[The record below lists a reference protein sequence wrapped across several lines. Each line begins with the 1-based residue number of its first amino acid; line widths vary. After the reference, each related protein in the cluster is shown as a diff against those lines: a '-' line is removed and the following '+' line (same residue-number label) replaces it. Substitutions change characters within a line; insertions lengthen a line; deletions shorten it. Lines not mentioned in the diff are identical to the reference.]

1 MNWLDRAIGTVAPQ
15 AALNRTRA
23 RQALQVQAG
32 YEAAKPG
39 RLRPHINDNSSGNVD
54 VQRSAADLRS
64 MARHLDMNHDLAR
77 GVSNVMV
84 RNIVGAD
91 GIAVEP
97 RPRMADGSVNT
108 QLAADLQGL
117 WREWTRTPEVT
128 RTWNWAAACRLA
140 CRSWIRDGEMF
151 GQLLAG
157 RVPQLRHGTTV
168 PFSVELL
175 ESDLVPLDYDRPND
189 RIYQG
194 VEVNAWGRKL
204 GYWTYKQHPGETMG
218 ALGTLYPELKRVSA
232 ERIVHPYMTDRISQM
247 RGVSLFASIITRLFD
262 VKDYEES
269 ERIAAK
275 VAASMAGYIKKGTG
289 EDYMAGV
296 DSNGQPDYRDMR
308 MRPGMIFDDLLPGE
322 DVGSIEANRPSDRV
336 TDFRA
341 TMLRAAA
348 SGADVGYSSFSRDY
362 DGSYSAQR
370 QELVEQWSAY
380 AVLRDQFV
388 AQFVR
393 PIWEQF
399 VATCFAFDLIDAPG
413 NITMPQLAAAE
424 FRGPAMPWID
434 PIKEAKAQT
443 TLHEAGFKSA
453 QQIIRERGGDPRD
466 TWRQIAEEEA
476 ARAEIRRELGLPEQP
491 QQTPE

>member
-1 MNWLDRAIGTVAPQ
+1 MNWLDRAIGTVAPR
-15 AALNRTRA
+15 AALDRIRA
-23 RQALQVQAG
+23 RVALDAQAK

-39 RLRPHINDNSSGNVD
+39 RLRPHIHDQASGNVD

-64 MARHLDMNHDLAR
+64 MARHLDQNHDLAR
-77 GVSNVMV
+77 GVSNVLV

-91 GIAVEP
+91 GVAVEP
-97 RPRMADGSVNT
+97 RPRLADGSVST
-108 QLAADLQGL
+108 ELAADLQQL
-117 WREWTRTPEVT
+117 WQEWTRTPEVT
-128 RTWNWAAACRLA
+128 RTWSWAASCRLA

-151 GQLLAG
+151 GHLLTG
-157 RVPQLRHGTTV
+157 RVPLLKHGTRV
-168 PFSVELL
+168 PLSIELL
-175 ESDLVPLDYDRPND
+175 EADRVPLDYDRPRD

-194 VEVNAWGRKL
+194 VEVNAWGRKR
-204 GYWTYKQHPGETMG
+204 GYWLYKQHPGDPYG

-232 ERIVHPYMTDRISQM
+232 DKLVHPYMTDRISQL

-269 ERIAAK
+269 ERVAAK

-289 EDYMAGV
+289 EDYMPGI
-296 DSNGQPDYRDMR
+296 DSNGAPEYRQMR

-322 DVGSIEANRPSDRV
+322 DVGTIDSNRPSDRV

-348 SGADVGYSSFSRDY
+348 SGADVGYSSFTRDY
-362 DGSYSAQR
+362 GGTYSAQR

-393 PIWEQF
+393 PVWEEF
-399 VATCFAFDLIDAPG
+399 VNVCFAFDLIDAPG
-413 NITMPQLAAAE
+413 DITMSQLAAAE

-434 PIKEAKAQT
+434 PIKEAKAQQA
-443 TLHEAGFKSA
+443 LHESGFKSA

-466 TWRQIAEEEA
+466 VWRQLAEEEQ
-476 ARAEIRRELGLPEQP
+476 ARAEIRSSLGLADPL
-491 QQTPE
+491 QTQE